1 MSPSRRTP
9 RPRPRAAQL
18 LAVIVLFGV
27 GACGGG
33 AGIGEHCDSLS
44 ECASHLQCVNHTCV
58 PRCDRHA
65 DCGDGH
71 VCRDDGICEVVVSEI
86 DDYCEREIDCGP
98 GHYCRLD
105 DTDPEQD
112 GVLAGSCQEEQ
123 SGGVLDAECTGAT
136 QADADAQ
143 CRQGTCALGRCV
155 FMCVDQ
161 QPPLVDTDCPA
172 QHVCSSIPR
181 QLAPLPA
188 PVPSFFGCLPDR
200 GDIVYRIPTDQSFE
214 SIMLPVPGIARSFA
228 LVMSVGDSDERIGAV
243 AVRSPSGEVLYPAP
257 PTTREEY
264 FANPVRH
271 EPQPGIATLL
281 MPQRPPSM
289 LTPFEKGAYFV
300 DVWSFGE
307 EEIPQVEVVY
317 KLDEAVHLD
326 LHLYFLDLTTHP
338 CPRLDSI
345 AGDED
350 QFAADFAASPDFQDE
365 YLGELDSIFSSAGLI
380 LDLSEATYTDI
391 TGRGDLDGLDESRLD
406 DLLALSSH
414 EAGVHVFFVRSIS
427 PAGIEGLVGGP
438 PVPPGRP
445 GTRSSGVAI
454 ATDTL
459 CYADWKYLARTT
471 AHEIA
476 RALGLQRSVE
486 PDGYEDQIGD
496 STYETNNLMY
506 FSDRGDEVLELSAG
520 QKAVL
525 RLNPVLH

>member
-9 RPRPRAAQL
+9 RPRLRAAQL
-18 LAVIVLFGV
+18 PAIIVLFGA

-98 GHYCRLD
+98 LQYCRLD

-136 QADADAQ
+136 QAEADAQ

-155 FMCVDQ
+155 YMCVDQ

-188 PVPSFFGCLPDR
+188 PVPSFYGCLPDR
-200 GDIVYRIPTDQSFE
+200 GDIVYPIPTDAAFE

-228 LVMSVGDSDERIGAV
+228 LVMSVGDSDELVGAV
-243 AVRSPSGEVLYPAP
+243 ALRSPSGEVLYVN

-289 LTPFEKGAYFV
+289 TTPFEKGAYFV
-300 DVWSFGE
+300 DIGSFGD
-307 EEIPQVEVVY
+307 EIPQVEVVY
-317 KLDEAVHLD
+317 KLDEALHLD
-326 LHLYFLDLTTHP
+326 LHFYFLDLSTHP
-338 CPRLDSI
+338 CPLMAGIRN
-345 AGDED
+345 AGDA
-350 QFAADFAASPDFQDE
+350 QVSPDFLEFLD
-365 YLGELDSIFSSAGLI
+365 ELDSIFAPAGVI
-380 LDLSEATYTDI
+380 LDLSAATYTDI

-406 DLLALSSH
+406 ALLALSSH
-414 EAGVHVFFVRSIS
+414 EGGVHVFFVRSIS

-445 GTRSSGVAI
+445 ATRSSGVAI

-459 CYADWKYLARTT
+459 CYADWTYLARTT

-476 RALGLQRSVE
+476 RGLGLQRSVE
-486 PDGYEDQIGD
+486 PDGYDDQIDD

-506 FSDRGDEVLELSAG
+506 FSDRGDPVLELSGG

-525 RLNPVLH
+525 RINPVLD